1 MGLRRVGVDN
11 EPTIVWHWVW
21 HCATPARRRELAMAR
36 PLPLVVALL
45 LSGLVGCGYKTGGK
59 GETLPATLHTIAIPA
74 FRNVTTK
81 YKLTGMLPQEIGREF
96 IGRTHYRVVSDPSDA
111 DAVLEG
117 SIVRYYSS
125 PTVYDPATSRSSGV
139 QVIVWLNITLTERAT
154 GKVLFKRANMDVK
167 ERYEITGDQ
176 QTYLDESDAAL
187 GRLSRSVAKQV
198 VSSVL
203 EAW

>member
-1 MGLRRVGVDN
+1 MGSLPVSESTR
-11 EPTIVWHWVW
+11 
-21 HCATPARRRELAMAR
+21 ARTLA
-36 PLPLVVALL
+36 LVSAVLL
-45 LSGLVGCGYKTGGK
+45 LALAGCGYKTGGK

-74 FRNVTTK
+74 FHNITTK

-96 IGRTHYRVVSDPSDA
+96 IGRTRYKVVSDPASA

-139 QVIVWLNITLTERAT
+139 QVIVWLNITLKERAT
-154 GKVLFKRANMDVK
+154 GKVLYKRANFDVK

-187 GRLSRSVAKQV
+187 GRLSRSVARQV
-198 VSSVL
+198 VSSIL

>member
-1 MGLRRVGVDN
+1 MLL
-11 EPTIVWHWVW
+11 
-21 HCATPARRRELAMAR
+21 CA
-36 PLPLVVALL
+36 
-45 LSGLVGCGYKTGGK
+45 GGCGYQTGGK

-74 FRNVTTK
+74 FHNITTK
-81 YKLTGMLPQEIGREF
+81 YKLTGMLPQDIGREF
-96 IGRTHYRVVSDPSDA
+96 TARTRYKVVSDPKEA

-117 SIVRYYSS
+117 SINRYYTS

-139 QVIVWLNITLTERAT
+139 QIIVWLTITLKERAT
-154 GKVLFKRANMDVK
+154 GKELFKRTNFDVK

-187 GRLSRSVAKQV
+187 GRLSRSVARQT
-198 VSSVL
+198 VSSIL

>member
-1 MGLRRVGVDN
+1 VIQRTRAAAR
-11 EPTIVWHWVW
+11 I
-21 HCATPARRRELAMAR
+21 PAILMA
-36 PLPLVVALL
+36 ALMF
-45 LSGLVGCGYKTGGK
+45 GAAGCGYQTGGK

-74 FRNVTTK
+74 FRNITTK
-81 YKLTGMLPQEIGREF
+81 YKLTGMLPQDIGREF
-96 IGRTHYRVVSDPSDA
+96 TARTRYRIVSDPREA

-117 SIVRYYSS
+117 SINRYYTS

-139 QVIVWLNITLTERAT
+139 QIILWLTITLKDRAT
-154 GKVLFKRANMDVK
+154 GKELFKRTNFDVK

-187 GRLSRSVAKQV
+187 GRLSRSVARQT
-198 VSSVL
+198 VSSIL

>member
-1 MGLRRVGVDN
+1 MSGWPPAGVDIG
-11 EPTIVWHWVW
+11 PSRMAHSLTR
-21 HCATPARRRELAMAR
+21 ASRQGRMRSSALAFV
-36 PLPLVVALL
+36 LSLLVA
-45 LSGLVGCGYKTGGK
+45 GLGGCGYQTGGK

-74 FRNVTTK
+74 FKNVTTK

-96 IGRTHYRVVSDPSDA
+96 IGRTRYRIVSDPAQA

-117 SIVRYYSS
+117 SITRYYSS

-139 QVIVWLNITLTERAT
+139 QIIVWLNITLKERAT
-154 GKVLFKRANMDVK
+154 GKELYKRVGFDVK

-176 QTYLDESDAAL
+176 QTYIDESDAAL
-187 GRLSRSVAKQV
+187 GRLSRSVARQV
-198 VSSVL
+198 VSSIL

>member
-1 MGLRRVGVDN
+1 MRGWSSLFRGNGTFQGAPGEGPKHRT
-11 EPTIVWHWVW
+11 ERT
-21 HCATPARRRELAMAR
+21 LACIS
-36 PLPLVVALL
+36 LVM
-45 LSGLVGCGYKTGGK
+45 LSGLAGCGYQTGGK

-74 FRNVTTK
+74 FRNLTTK

-96 IGRTHYRVVSDPSDA
+96 IGRTRYRVVSDPSDA

-125 PTVYDPATSRSSGV
+125 PTVYDPATARSSGV
-139 QVIVWLNITLTERAT
+139 QVIVWLNITLRERAS
-154 GKVLFKRANMDVK
+154 GKELFKRTNLDVK

-187 GRLSRSVAKQV
+187 GRLSRSVARQV
-198 VSSVL
+198 VSSIL

>member
-1 MGLRRVGVDN
+1 MSLWTLAGPGWRVRPKRAVAALAYL
-11 EPTIVWHWVW
+11 ILAAMLL
-21 HCATPARRRELAMAR
+21 ATSA
-36 PLPLVVALL
+36 
-45 LSGLVGCGYKTGGK
+45 CGYKTGGK

-74 FRNVTTK
+74 FHNVTTK
-81 YKLTGMLPQEIGREF
+81 YKLTVMLPQEIGREF
-96 IGRTHYRVVSDPSDA
+96 VARTRYKIVAEPKDA

-117 SIVRYYSS
+117 SIMRYYSS

-139 QVIVWLNITLTERAT
+139 QVIVWMTITLKDRAT
-154 GKVLFKRANMDVK
+154 GKELFKRVNMDVK

-187 GRLSRSVAKQV
+187 GRLSRTVARQV

>member
-1 MGLRRVGVDN
+1 VRGWASLFRSNGTFQGAPCEGPKHRT
-11 EPTIVWHWVW
+11 ER
-21 HCATPARRRELAMAR
+21 ALACIS
-36 PLPLVVALL
+36 LVM
-45 LSGLVGCGYKTGGK
+45 LSGLAGCGYQTGGK

-74 FRNVTTK
+74 FRNLTTK

-96 IGRTHYRVVSDPSDA
+96 IGRTRYRVVSDPSDA

-125 PTVYDPATSRSSGV
+125 PTVYDPATARSSGV
-139 QVIVWLNITLTERAT
+139 QVIVWLNITLRERAS
-154 GKVLFKRANMDVK
+154 GKELFKRTNLDVK

-187 GRLSRSVAKQV
+187 GRLSRSVARQV
-198 VSSVL
+198 VSSIL

>member
-1 MGLRRVGVDN
+1 MRGRPSFSRDHGAFQITLCA
-11 EPTIVWHWVW
+11 EP
-21 HCATPARRRELAMAR
+21 RRRPERTLACIAV
-36 PLPLVVALL
+36 LV
-45 LSGLVGCGYKTGGK
+45 LSGFAGCGYQTGGK
-59 GETLPATLHTIAIPA
+59 GETLPATLHTVAIPA
-74 FRNVTTK
+74 FRNLTTK

-96 IGRTHYRVVSDPSDA
+96 IGRTRYRVVSDPSDA

-125 PTVYDPATSRSSGV
+125 PTVYDPATARSSGV
-139 QVIVWLNITLTERAT
+139 QVIVWLNITLRERAT
-154 GKVLFKRANMDVK
+154 GKELFKRTNFDVK

-187 GRLSRSVAKQV
+187 GRLSRSVARQV
-198 VSSVL
+198 VSSIL

>member
-1 MGLRRVGVDN
+1 VRKRPPLGVKNGRFCAARGLSTG
-11 EPTIVWHWVW
+11 
-21 HCATPARRRELAMAR
+21 
-36 PLPLVVALL
+36 ALL
-45 LSGLVGCGYKTGGK
+45 ILLGLAGCGYRTGGK

-74 FRNVTTK
+74 FKNITTK

-96 IGRTHYRVVSDPSDA
+96 ISRTHYKVVSNPSDA
-111 DAVLEG
+111 DAVLDG
-117 SIVRYYSS
+117 SIVRYYTA

-154 GKVLFKRANMDVK
+154 GKVLFKRANLDVK

-176 QTYLDESDAAL
+176 QTYFDESDAAL
-187 GRLSRSVAKQV
+187 GRLSRSVARQV

>member
-1 MGLRRVGVDN
+1 MRSSALAFVLSLLVAGLG
-11 EPTIVWHWVW
+11 
-21 HCATPARRRELAMAR
+21 
-36 PLPLVVALL
+36 
-45 LSGLVGCGYKTGGK
+45 GCGYQTGGK

-74 FRNVTTK
+74 FKNVTTK

-96 IGRTHYRVVSDPSDA
+96 IGRTRYRIVSDPTQA

-117 SIVRYYSS
+117 SITRYYSS

-139 QVIVWLNITLTERAT
+139 QIIVWLNITLKERTT
-154 GKVLFKRANMDVK
+154 GKELYKRVGFDVK

-176 QTYLDESDAAL
+176 QTYIDESDAAL
-187 GRLSRSVAKQV
+187 GRLSRSVARQV
-198 VSSVL
+198 VSSIL

>member
-1 MGLRRVGVDN
+1 MSRSLQRGLAPG
-11 EPTIVWHWVW
+11 
-21 HCATPARRRELAMAR
+21 AARRRAAAAIAPVLMA
-36 PLPLVVALL
+36 ALL
-45 LSGLVGCGYKTGGK
+45 LGSAGCGYQTGGK
-59 GETLPATLHTIAIPA
+59 GETLPKTLHTIAIPA

-96 IGRTHYRVVSDPSDA
+96 TARTRYKIVSDPSAA
-111 DAVLEG
+111 DAILEG
-117 SIVRYYSS
+117 SINNYYTS

-139 QVIVWLNITLTERAT
+139 QVIVWLTITLKERAT
-154 GKVLFKRANMDVK
+154 GKELFKRVNFDVK

-187 GRLSRSVAKQV
+187 GRLSRSIAKQT
-198 VSSVL
+198 VSSIL

>member
-1 MGLRRVGVDN
+1 MSEWPPSGVDN
-11 EPTIVWHWVW
+11 GPFGMAQSLTRSG
-21 HCATPARRRELAMAR
+21 RRHRAGASALS
-36 PLPLVVALL
+36 LVSLLL
-45 LSGLVGCGYKTGGK
+45 LSVLGGCGYQTGGK

-74 FRNVTTK
+74 FKNVTTK

-96 IGRTHYRVVSDPSDA
+96 IGRTRYKVVSDPTQA

-117 SIVRYYSS
+117 SILRYYSS
-125 PTVYDPATSRSSGV
+125 PTVYDPATARSSGV
-139 QVIVWLNITLTERAT
+139 QIIVWLTITLKERAT
-154 GKVLFKRANMDVK
+154 GKELFKRVNFDVK

-187 GRLSRSVAKQV
+187 GRLSRSVARQV

>member
-1 MGLRRVGVDN
+1 MIQRNRAAARIPV
-11 EPTIVWHWVW
+11 IV
-21 HCATPARRRELAMAR
+21 MA
-36 PLPLVVALL
+36 ALML
-45 LSGLVGCGYKTGGK
+45 GAVGCGYQTGGK

-81 YKLTGMLPQEIGREF
+81 YKLTGMLPQDIGREF
-96 IGRTHYRVVSDPSDA
+96 TARTRYRIVSDPKDA

-117 SIVRYYSS
+117 SINRYYTA

-139 QVIVWLNITLTERAT
+139 QVMVWLTITLKERAT
-154 GKVLFKRANMDVK
+154 GKELFKRVNFDVK

-187 GRLSRSVAKQV
+187 GRLSRSVARQT
-198 VSSVL
+198 VSSIL

>member
-1 MGLRRVGVDN
+1 MSRWTLAGPGWRGGV
-11 EPTIVWHWVW
+11 ERAVTAVAYLILAAMLL
-21 HCATPARRRELAMAR
+21 ATSA
-36 PLPLVVALL
+36 
-45 LSGLVGCGYKTGGK
+45 CGYKTGGK

-74 FRNVTTK
+74 FHNVTTK
-81 YKLTGMLPQEIGREF
+81 YKLTVMLPQEIGREF
-96 IGRTHYRVVSDPSDA
+96 VARTRYKIVAEPKDA

-117 SIVRYYSS
+117 SITRYYSS

-139 QVIVWLNITLTERAT
+139 QVIVWMTITLKDRAT
-154 GKVLFKRANMDVK
+154 GKELFKRVNMDVK

-187 GRLSRSVAKQV
+187 GRLSRTVARQV

>member
-1 MGLRRVGVDN
+1 MNARISLRQTAAR
-11 EPTIVWHWVW
+11 I
-21 HCATPARRRELAMAR
+21 PAI
-36 PLPLVVALL
+36 LVAIMLL
-45 LSGLVGCGYKTGGK
+45 GAGGCGYQTGGK

-74 FRNVTTK
+74 FRNITTK
-81 YKLTGMLPQEIGREF
+81 YKLTVMLPQDIGREF
-96 IGRTHYRVVSDPSDA
+96 TSRTRYRIVADPKDA

-117 SIVRYYSS
+117 SINRYYTS

-139 QVIVWLNITLTERAT
+139 QVMVWLTITLKERAT
-154 GKVLFKRANMDVK
+154 GKELFKRTNFDVK

-187 GRLSRSVAKQV
+187 GRLSRSVARQT
-198 VSSVL
+198 VSSIL

>member
-1 MGLRRVGVDN
+1 MGCSAFGMKNGPFRTARSLAFKCQRNRAAARGLSIGV
-11 EPTIVWHWVW
+11 
-21 HCATPARRRELAMAR
+21 
-36 PLPLVVALL
+36 LL
-45 LSGLVGCGYKTGGK
+45 ILSGLAGCGYKTGGK

-74 FRNVTTK
+74 FHNVTTK
-81 YKLTGMLPQEIGREF
+81 YKLTGMLPQDIGREF
-96 IGRTHYRVVSDPSDA
+96 ISRTRYKVVSNPIDA

-117 SIVRYYSS
+117 KILRYYSS

-139 QVIVWLNITLTERAT
+139 QIIVWLNITLTERAT
-154 GKVLFKRANMDVK
+154 GKVLFKRTNFDVK

-176 QTYLDESDAAL
+176 QTYFDESDAAL
-187 GRLSRSVAKQV
+187 GRLSRSVARQV

>member
-1 MGLRRVGVDN
+1 MSLW
-11 EPTIVWHWVW
+11 T
-21 HCATPARRRELAMAR
+21 LAGPGWRGGPKRA
-36 PLPLVVALL
+36 VAAQAYLL
-45 LSGLVGCGYKTGGK
+45 LAAMLVATSGCGYKTGGK
-59 GETLPATLHTIAIPA
+59 GENLPATLHTIAIPA
-74 FRNVTTK
+74 FHNVTTK
-81 YKLTGMLPQEIGREF
+81 YKLTVMLPQEIGREF
-96 IGRTHYRVVSDPSDA
+96 VARTRYKIVAEPKDA

-117 SIVRYYSS
+117 SITRYYSS

-139 QVIVWLNITLTERAT
+139 QVIVWMTITLKDRAT
-154 GKVLFKRANMDVK
+154 GKELFKRVNMDVK

-187 GRLSRSVAKQV
+187 GRLSRTVARQV

>member
-1 MGLRRVGVDN
+1 VSGWPPAGVDIG
-11 EPTIVWHWVW
+11 PSRMAHSLTR
-21 HCATPARRRELAMAR
+21 ASRQGRTGSSALAF
-36 PLPLVVALL
+36 VLL
-45 LSGLVGCGYKTGGK
+45 LLVAALGGCGYQTGGK

-74 FRNVTTK
+74 FKNVTTK

-96 IGRTHYRVVSDPSDA
+96 IGRTRYRIVSDPTQA

-117 SIVRYYSS
+117 SITRYYSS

-139 QVIVWLNITLTERAT
+139 QIIVWLTITLKERAT
-154 GKVLFKRANMDVK
+154 GKELYKRVNFDVK

-176 QTYLDESDAAL
+176 QTYIDESDAAL
-187 GRLSRSVAKQV
+187 GRLSRSVARQV
-198 VSSVL
+198 VSSIL

>member
-1 MGLRRVGVDN
+1 MSLWFAAGPDLRGGPKRTV
-11 EPTIVWHWVW
+11 
-21 HCATPARRRELAMAR
+21 AALASVFLA
-36 PLPLVVALL
+36 AILL
-45 LSGLVGCGYKTGGK
+45 ETGGCGYKTGGK
-59 GETLPATLHTIAIPA
+59 GENLPATLHTIAIPA
-74 FRNVTTK
+74 FHNVTTK
-81 YKLTGMLPQEIGREF
+81 YKLTVMLPQEIGREF
-96 IGRTHYRVVSDPSDA
+96 VARTRYKVVAEPKDA

-117 SIVRYYSS
+117 SITRYYAS

-139 QVIVWLNITLTERAT
+139 QVIVWMTITLKDRAT
-154 GKVLFKRANMDVK
+154 GKELFKRVNMDVK

-187 GRLSRSVAKQV
+187 GRLSRTVARQV

>member
-1 MGLRRVGVDN
+1 MSLWTLAGPGWRLGPKRAVAA
-11 EPTIVWHWVW
+11 PASLILAAMLA
-21 HCATPARRRELAMAR
+21 AT
-36 PLPLVVALL
+36 
-45 LSGLVGCGYKTGGK
+45 SGCGYKTGGK
-59 GETLPATLHTIAIPA
+59 GENLPATLHTIAIPA
-74 FRNVTTK
+74 FHNVTTK
-81 YKLTGMLPQEIGREF
+81 YKLTVMLPQEIGREF
-96 IGRTHYRVVSDPSDA
+96 VARTRYKIVAEPKDA

-117 SIVRYYSS
+117 SITRYYSS

-139 QVIVWLNITLTERAT
+139 QVIVWMTITLKDRAT
-154 GKVLFKRANMDVK
+154 GKELFKRVNMDVK

-187 GRLSRSVAKQV
+187 GRLSRTVARQV